1 MRKLIVADIV
11 RKSQYCTVLLHFI
24 VSTVLQTVLTVLT
37 RYPSGGGA
45 EFLTRQQ
52 QARNERQKVDT
63 ERLRSRA
70 LTSIL

>member
-24 VSTVLQTVLTVLT
+24 VQYCRLYCVLT

-70 LTSIL
+70 FTSIL

>member
-24 VSTVLQTVLTVLT
+24 VQTVLTVLT